1 MLSKNPSIV
10 LKARAKII
18 EKMIQNSEQFRDG
31 GEIKMYVNDSQTTKS
46 KYYTFVQSNKKVKI
60 RLSDHPSNALL
71 SDADIELSLNT
82 PIEKIKSIANELLSK
97 MPDKKIVSIGDKVGE
112 FTIEGIASSVN
123 GMQIEVSYLTKKK
136 YPAKYFNGDYLEK
149 YFDKNQGRD
158 MVVAYGKTISYIPQD
173 RFERQN
179 DVIFVRNKKHE
190 TIMETG
196 GEISKCDIRLV
207 TTQKFIVDGEIQLK
221 EIYENDNND
230 CTLQLLYTD
239 KTKDLFQIAG
249 LFVSKTKRNKGLGSE
264 LISFSK
270 NRASELGFSEIVYL
284 VADYNGKEYNDLI
297 SFCKNNGFEFVK
309 GSTRKMIFK
318 INNNDIMNNN
328 YIMQGGGS
336 VGTNAEYDKAVSD
349 LHKAEKLQNIM
360 KTANSIIRSKKNV
373 TARLVSEAGLT
384 ESNAYQIQQPD
395 YAGRV
400 GFATYQ
406 LTNNNA
412 NIKRLQER
420 VKMLEGKLA
429 GAEKGNVEYSFDKDG
444 GGIIVIN
451 YDIDRVQIKYNSS
464 RVPLDVHNKMR
475 HSGYVYSPSNKAYQ
489 RKITPQ
495 AISNAIYLMGAKKE
509 GEEKQEIVNKAL
521 EVEDKNIGIASE
533 EVIYPNSQDEADL
546 DIDESYDV
554 EKGRKLKLIFE
565 NFYPELKK
573 EFDIK
578 NYSMQG
584 LNPFIVFNNGATG
597 NIDLTRQ
604 AKPEGFSPSIREKLK
619 GISEFLLSKLNM
631 SDYEKELNR
640 QHEAGEIKDKDS
652 GISLYHLS
660 KEVNKPQKKY
670 VKLKRDFN
678 GISAGTIGEV
688 LKTPNMFVKEV
699 SFDGKIMTV
708 DNYYT
713 EKAEL
718 EATPKEVELPKEESR
733 IEFLKREITNAN
745 KLLDKWSYTGDR
757 KGVEEKINQWKAELD
772 KLENKPQTLKEY
784 HEGVNEANERMY
796 VPNMPVKE
804 GGYSIE
810 EAEKFKE
817 DYRAS
822 ESEKIFKGVN
832 HEYKNQYELN
842 KAIEEL
848 LDSKADNYSTDEKN
862 FIRKYSGYGG
872 LDKYG
877 KTGKGGLFEYYTPK
891 EVIEKMW
898 ALAYKFG
905 YDNGAMLE
913 PSIATGEFLRYAPA
927 NIRMVGYE
935 INPYSAKI
943 CKILYPTAEINLQ
956 PFEQTFIKNNYTVKD
971 KIDHLEKYKLV
982 IGNPPYGDF
991 SVVESRYMSGMGE
1004 KDFTKARNYV
1014 EYFIRRGMDLLESGG
1029 LLIYIVGSQ
1038 LKAGGKMFLDGDLT
1052 PVKEWLS
1059 ENAIFETAYRLPD
1072 TIFERTGVTADIIV
1086 LRKK

>member
-1 MLSKNPSIV
+1 MIPKKVITSDGKSGGWLKGKRHSEGGIKAIVTDSGTPVELEGGEIIITRKASKEHCEELSRINQSGGGVAIPCDISDNKNT
-10 LKARAKII
+10 
-18 EKMIQNSEQFRDG
+18 FRDG
-31 GEIKMYVNDSQTTKS
+31 GTIPEDKRETYERWKHLVNMTPSELK
-46 KYYTFVQSNKKVKI
+46 TF
-60 RLSDHPSNALL
+60 
-71 SDADIELSLNT
+71 LNT
-82 PIEKIKSIANELLSK
+82 KEGRAAGLSK
-97 MPDKKIVSIGDKVGE
+97 EKAGKL
-112 FTIEGIASSVN
+112 GIH
-123 GMQIEVSYLTKKK
+123 
-136 YPAKYFNGDYLEK
+136 
-149 YFDKNQGRD
+149 
-158 MVVAYGKTISYIPQD
+158 YGKESAKWILKMKDTDVSDWTPRMWEWANRQISFILRMSGMKGDLYNSEGEKTRKLTSLLIWGHNPEKFD
-173 RFERQN
+173 
-179 DVIFVRNKKHE
+179 D
-190 TIMETG
+190 G
-196 GEISKCDIRLV
+196 GEIPKCDIRLV

-221 EIYENDNND
+221 EIYENDKND

-249 LFVSKTKRNKGLGSE
+249 LFVSKSKRNKGLGSE

-270 NRASELGFSEIVYL
+270 NRATELGFSEIVYL
-284 VADYNGKEYNDLI
+284 VADYKGKEYNDLI
-297 SFCKNNGFEFVK
+297 SFCKNNGFEFVE

-328 YIMQGGGS
+328 YIMQGGGP

-349 LHKAEKLQNIM
+349 LHKAEKVQEIM
-360 KTANSIIRSKKNV
+360 KKANAIIRSKKNV
-373 TARLVSEAGLT
+373 TARLISEAGLS
-384 ESNAYQIQQPD
+384 ESNAIAIQQKD
-395 YAGRV
+395 FAGRI
-400 GFATYQ
+400 GFPTYK

-619 GISEFLLSKLNM
+619 GISEFLLSELNM

-640 QHEAGEIKDKDS
+640 QHEAGEIENKDS

-660 KEVNKPQKKY
+660 KNINK
-670 VKLKRDFN
+670 
-678 GISAGTIGEV
+678 
-688 LKTPNMFVKEV
+688 
-699 SFDGKIMTV
+699 
-708 DNYYT
+708 
-713 EKAEL
+713 
-718 EATPKEVELPKEESR
+718 PKEVELPKEESR
-733 IEFLKREITNAN
+733 IEFLKKQIAN
-745 KLLDKWSYTGDR
+745 GEKLMAKISFTGDITPD
-757 KGVEEKINQWKAELD
+757 INRLKAELD

-810 EAEKFKE
+810 EVEKFKE
-817 DYRAS
+817 DYRAT
-822 ESEKIFKGVN
+822 ESDKIFKGVN